1 MPHALIF
8 PRNVS
13 HFEPETSATITA
25 PGSQPST
32 ASGPWTG
39 CLYGGFVRLTTRL
52 FLAFLPLILGA
63 LPAAAQQ
70 KSALSPVTKSFVA
83 IDAQVIALQHVR
95 VIDGTG
101 APATENQT
109 LLIDQGNIRE
119 LGPDASIKIPEGAK
133 IVDLSGKSVIPGLVG
148 MHEHMFYPAASG
160 LGPLPGAPA
169 LLDEMGFS
177 FPRLYL
183 AGGVTTIRTA
193 GSIEPYTD
201 LALKKLIDS
210 GQQPGPKMH
219 ITGPYLEGLGSF
231 VPQFHELSGPE
242 EATRMVNYWID
253 TGATSFKAFMHITRA
268 ELGAAI
274 KAAHARGIKVT
285 GHLCSVGF
293 SEAADL
299 GIDNLEHGIIVD
311 QEFNPHKQPDQCPP
325 DAGDPSTEN
334 VDIESA
340 PVQAMIRKLVDHH
353 VAITSTLVIFETF
366 QPNRPPLQQRV
377 LQALSLPS
385 RADYLA
391 VRTQIAED
399 PPPSVNLLKKEMQ
412 FEYAF
417 VKAGGVLLSGEDP
430 SGYGGVLAGY
440 GDQRQVEL
448 LVEAGFTPIEAIHIA
463 TQNGADFLGESDR
476 IGTLKPGRS
485 ADIVVLKGDPSRKIA
500 DIENVEMVFKDGI
513 AYDPKKLANA
523 VAGAVGFH

>member
-1 MPHALIF
+1 MRQL
-8 PRNVS
+8 
-13 HFEPETSATITA
+13 
-25 PGSQPST
+25 ST
-32 ASGPWTG
+32 AI
-39 CLYGGFVRLTTRL
+39 L
-52 FLAFLPLILGA
+52 LAASLAAA
-63 LPAAAQQ
+63 LPAQE
-70 KSALSPVTKSFVA
+70 STALSPVTRSFVA
-83 IDAQVIALQHVR
+83 IDAPVIALEHVR

-101 APATENQT
+101 APAAENQT
-109 LLIDQGNIRE
+109 VLIDRGNIRE
-119 LGPDASIKIPEGAK
+119 IGPDASVKIPEGAK
-133 IVDLSGKSVIPGLVG
+133 IVDLSGRSVIPGLVG

-160 LGPLPGAPA
+160 IGPVPGAPA

-219 ITGPYLEGLGSF
+219 ITGPYLEGQGSF

-253 TGATSFKAFMHITRA
+253 AGVTSFKAFMHITRA

-274 KAAHARGIKVT
+274 KAAHARGMKVT
-285 GHLCSVGF
+285 GHLCSIGF
-293 SEAADL
+293 TEAIDL

-311 QEFNPHKQPDQCPP
+311 QEFNPHKQVDECPA
-325 DAGDPSTEN
+325 DADDPATEN

-340 PVQAMIRKLVDHH
+340 PVQALIRKLVDHH

-377 LQALSLPS
+377 LQALSQPS
-385 RADYLA
+385 RTDYLA
-391 VRTQIAED
+391 VRTQIAEG
-399 PPPSVNLLKKEMQ
+399 PPPSVNLLKKEME

-448 LVEAGFTPIEAIHIA
+448 LVEAGFSPLEAIHIA
-463 TQNGADFLGESDR
+463 TQNGADFLGESGR
-476 IGTLKPGRS
+476 IGTLKSGHR
-485 ADIVVLKGDPSRKIA
+485 ADIVVLKGDPSRKIE
-500 DIENVEMVFKDGI
+500 DIENVELVFKDGI
-513 AYDPKKLANA
+513 AYDSKKLAA
-523 VAGAVGFH
+523 SAAGAVGFH